1 MRGQLFTQYFLTDG
15 IHTTDEWVS
24 VSAEFTEFRNNIP
37 QLYDSFKN
45 RPNPNE
51 AETEQD
57 LICPIL
63 ELLGWTDYLP
73 QQGSVRNEQIPD
85 HLLFSDSEDKELAAA
100 LPNTAD
106 RYHHAMVVQE
116 SKRFG
121 LSLDSRDKNQSNP
134 HDQILGYLETAA
146 SITDGRIRWGILS
159 NGRAWRLYDRLKRP
173 RSDSYV
179 EFDLEDCLLNMLQD
193 DDASVLKTFFLL
205 FRRAAFLQIGG
216 ETTTFL
222 EQAREEGRRYEER
235 VAEDLSGVVFDDI
248 YPNLTEALAF
258 ASGALQLPED
268 DRNELLVECGNAA
281 LIFLYR
287 VLFILY
293 AEDRGLLP
301 INEPRYDDYGL
312 RKRVR
317 DDIANRIQGGDAFS
331 EVATNYY
338 DHVATLC
345 RLIDLGDQSIGLPP
359 YNGGL
364 FASEAA
370 LYCPRS
376 GCQTLQPR
384 PSFTD

>member
-1 MRGQLFTQYFLTDG
+1 M
-15 IHTTDEWVS
+15 
-24 VSAEFTEFRNNIP
+24 
-37 QLYDSFKN
+37 
-45 RPNPNE
+45 
-51 AETEQD
+51 
-57 LICPIL
+57 
-63 ELLGWTDYLP
+63 
-73 QQGSVRNEQIPD
+73 
-85 HLLFSDSEDKELAAA
+85 
-100 LPNTAD
+100 
-106 RYHHAMVVQE
+106 
-116 SKRFG
+116 
-121 LSLDSRDKNQSNP
+121 
-134 HDQILGYLETAA
+134 
-146 SITDGRIRWGILS
+146 
-159 NGRAWRLYDRLKRP
+159 
-173 RSDSYV
+173 
-179 EFDLEDCLLNMLQD
+179 NMLQD

-235 VAEDLSGVVFDDI
+235 VAKDLSGVVFDDI

-364 FASEAA
+364 FASESAPILSRVRLPDSATAPIIYGLSHTSSVSNNSGAPRFVNYRDLSVQQLGSIEERLLEREPVVDDNGEFSVKLNPYARKDSGSYYTPQELVDLIIGRTLKPLAEERLKFFEQKAKAA
-370 LYCPRS
+370 
-376 GCQTLQPR
+376 
-384 PSFTD
+384 